1 MQFEPPTADDKFT
14 FRLSGTHVAYA
25 NTLRR
30 LMMTGVETVAFRAD
44 MTDKGTTTD
53 VVVAVNDTAM
63 TNEMLAHR
71 IGLLPLYIKNPLKW
85 NKEKITFT
93 LKVQADKD
101 APKDITCS
109 DFIITEDVGEAKEPV
124 IIPASTYF
132 PPHPITGRTCL
143 ISTLPP
149 GEMKIELTAKASIGT
164 GREHARFQP
173 TSQCSYVY
181 TLEKDDEERLE
192 AHFQKWLLTMKR
204 QDFDEI
210 KDTPEEETY
219 RREYATMERHRVY
232 KIDEAGEPYSF
243 DFTVESVGPL
253 DVPAIVNR
261 ACEVGEAMMGKYVT
275 IDVAGAPLP
284 EGMAVVPSNSRLV
297 GFDFLMKSHDHTFG
311 NMIQTYLALNHMNV
325 PKGSDKVPIS
335 YAGYEIPHP
344 LRDELVVRIGMNSK
358 NELDARRAFAQA
370 CQGCVRIFQDMKK
383 AYGGEESAIKSAVA
397 KSLAKPP
404 ASSKA
409 AVAKS
414 VAKPVAKSVA
424 KPATSSK
431 AVEEGLK
438 AAVAKAV
445 AKSTPPIEGSTKAV

>member
-1 MQFEPPTADDKFT
+1 MQFESPTADDKFT

-71 IGLLPLYIKNPLKW
+71 ICLLPLYIKNPLKW
-85 NKEKITFT
+85 DKEKITFS

-101 APKDITCS
+101 AAKDITCS
-109 DFIITEDVGEAKEPV
+109 DFVITEDVGEAKEPV
-124 IIPASTYF
+124 IIPPETYF
-132 PPHPITGRTCL
+132 PPHPITRQTSL
-143 ISTLPP
+143 IATLPP
-149 GEMKIELTAKASIGT
+149 GSMKIELTAKASVGT
-164 GREHARFQP
+164 GREHSRFQP

-204 QDFDEI
+204 QDFEEI
-210 KDTPEEETY
+210 KDSPEEETY

-253 DVPAIVNR
+253 DVRSIVLR

-284 EGMAVVPSNSRLV
+284 EGMAVVPSNSRLI
-297 GFDFLMKSHDHTFG
+297 GFDFLMKGHDHTFG
-311 NMIQTYLALNHMNV
+311 NMIQTYLSMNHMSV
-325 PKGSDKVPIS
+325 PKGSDKVPIT

-358 NELDARRAFAQA
+358 NELDARKAFAQA
-370 CQGCVRIFQDMKK
+370 CQGCVRIFQEMKR
-383 AYGGEESAIKSAVA
+383 AYGGEAVA
-397 KSLAKPP
+397 VEEGL
-404 ASSKA
+404 KA
-409 AVAKS
+409 AIAAAPKAK
-414 VAKPVAKSVA
+414 AVA
-424 KPATSSK
+424 KPAASSK
-431 AVEEGLK
+431 AVEKGLK

-445 AKSTPPIEGSTKAV
+445 AKSTTPIEGSTKAV

>member
-63 TNEMLAHR
+63 TNEMFAHR
-71 IGLLPLYIKNPLKW
+71 IGLLPLYVKNPLKW
-85 NKEKITFT
+85 DKEKITFS

-101 APKDITCS
+101 APKDVTCS
-109 DFIITEDVGEAKEPV
+109 DFVITEDVGEAKEPV
-124 IIPASTYF
+124 IIPPETYF
-132 PPHPITGRTCL
+132 PLHPITRQTCL
-143 ISTLPP
+143 IATLPP
-149 GEMKIELTAKASIGT
+149 GNMKIELTAKASVGT
-164 GREHARFQP
+164 GREHSRFQP

-181 TLEKDDEERLE
+181 TLDKDDEARVE

-253 DVPAIVNR
+253 DVRSIVLR

-284 EGMAVVPSNSRLV
+284 EGMAVVPSNSRLI
-297 GFDFLMKSHDHTFG
+297 GFDFLMKGHDHTFG
-311 NMIQTYLALNHMNV
+311 NMIQTYLSLNHMDV

-358 NELDARRAFAQA
+358 NELDARKAFAQA

-383 AYGGEESAIKSAVA
+383 AYGGEAVA
-397 KSLAKPP
+397 VEEGLK
-404 ASSKA
+404 
-409 AVAKS
+409 AVAPK
-414 VAKPVAKSVA
+414 AKAVV
-424 KPATSSK
+424 KPAASSK

-445 AKSTPPIEGSTKAV
+445 AKSTEGAKVLKGSKKAV

>member
-1 MQFEPPTADDKFT
+1 MQFEQPTADESFT

-71 IGLLPLYIKNPLKW
+71 IGLLPIYVKNPLKW
-85 NKEKITFT
+85 DKEKITFT

-101 APKDITCS
+101 RPKDVTCS
-109 DFIITEDVGEAKEPV
+109 DFVITEDVGEAKEPV
-124 IIPASTYF
+124 VIPTETYF
-132 PPHPITGRTCL
+132 PLHPITRQTCL

-164 GREHARFQP
+164 GREHSRFQP
-173 TSQCSYVY
+173 PSQCSYVY
-181 TLEKDDEERLE
+181 TLDKDDEARVE

-204 QDFDEI
+204 QDFEEI

-232 KIDEAGEPYSF
+232 KVDEAGEPVSF
-243 DFTVESVGPL
+243 DFTVESVGTL
-253 DVPAIVNR
+253 DVRSIVLR

-284 EGMAVVPSNSRLV
+284 EGMAVIPSNSRLI
-297 GFDFLMKSHDHTFG
+297 GFDFLMKGHDHTFG
-311 NMIQTYLALNHMNV
+311 NMIQTYLSMNHMNV
-325 PKGSDKVPIS
+325 PKGSDKVPIT
-335 YAGYEIPHP
+335 YVGY
-344 LRDELVVRIGMNSK
+344 
-358 NELDARRAFAQA
+358 
-370 CQGCVRIFQDMKK
+370 
-383 AYGGEESAIKSAVA
+383 
-397 KSLAKPP
+397 
-404 ASSKA
+404 
-409 AVAKS
+409 
-414 VAKPVAKSVA
+414 
-424 KPATSSK
+424 
-431 AVEEGLK
+431 
-438 AAVAKAV
+438 
-445 AKSTPPIEGSTKAV
+445 